1 MKVVICVILSI
12 LSDLSTQKCPIS
24 EISVK
29 IFGLLR
35 IIQNWRLRNDKAV
48 FDITW
53 QLLTAPQ

>member
-35 IIQNWRLRNDKAV
+35 IVQNWHLKNDLVV
-48 FDITW
+48 FDITL
-53 QLLTAPQ
+53 QLLAA